1 MQAAAAIVCCA
12 GWVGETMT
20 GLALAGRCWLISP
33 AASGRLPID
42 LWLRRVL
49 MLTVLLLFPWIVVT
63 VFCRDWKRLVNF
75 FFPGRYGGRTQISLN
90 YKMADA
96 HISAVLTCVDARK

>member
-1 MQAAAAIVCCA
+1 
-12 GWVGETMT
+12 MT

-75 FFPGRYGGRTQISLN
+75 FFLVDT
-90 YKMADA
+90 ADA
-96 HISAVLTCVDARK
+96 HRFLSTIKWQMHISLLC